1 MSLTSCTPPE
11 RETVV
16 NATDADELTRITTGQ
31 RRFITRLRKHPSFTE
46 VRTWHEG
53 TTEWAAFTIPADQW
67 NPASGAKRR
76 TRPMTEA
83 ERAAAAERLREAR
96 A

>member
-1 MSLTSCTPPE
+1 MNPFE

-16 NATDADELTRITTGQ
+16 NASDGDDLTRITTGQ

-53 TTEWAAFTIPADQW
+53 STEWAEFTIPASAW
-67 NPASGAKRR
+67 NPASGAKRKGSTMSEEQR
-76 TRPMTEA
+76 Q
-83 ERAAAAERLREAR
+83 AAAERFRLARESR
-96 A
+96 